1 MLLLAHRAV
10 CVDFFF
16 SFFGKPPLF
25 FLLTRLIF
33 LQVYSLFLDALCD
46 FIVVNK
52 VDLHDWLFVLL
63 SRLLTKLGTDL
74 LSSLQSKVVRV
85 LDVIR

>member
-1 MLLLAHRAV
+1 MSVISLFINNHLICV
-10 CVDFFF
+10 C
-16 SFFGKPPLF
+16 
-25 FLLTRLIF
+25 

>member
-1 MLLLAHRAV
+1 MSA
-10 CVDFFF
+10 FFF
-16 SFFGKPPLF
+16 SL
-25 FLLTRLIF
+25 R
-33 LQVYSLFLDALCD
+33 QVYSLFLDALCD

-63 SRLLTKLGTDL
+63 SRLLTKLGTEL
-74 LSSLQSKVVRV
+74 LNSLQSKVVRV